1 MGIQGILVFP
11 LLIAILVTYL
21 LSPLVNYLEKQ
32 KLRRA
37 KGIAIVYIFFLTLLT
52 VIGFSI
58 VPVLIREM
66 QELVLSL
73 PELTEK
79 LMLLVEDLEN
89 VYRRFNFPLG
99 VREAMDENIAELQ
112 NLLTLNLEAF
122 TQFLVALFSQ
132 TFALFLVPLFAF
144 YILRD
149 SAFFKKRF
157 LRLIPPGYRL
167 SMENTLRDINL
178 TLGAYL
184 RGIFINSLA
193 VGVMMY
199 LGLVILGVRFALF
212 LGILNALTNVIPYFG
227 PLIGAVP
234 VVIIAFLQD
243 PSLVWKV
250 IVLTVIAQQIESQL
264 IAPQVFGRS
273 LDLHPLTVIIA
284 LLLGGL
290 YLGFLGLIVVIPL
303 LAILRIFVRHF
314 YPAVALALKEKGQP
328 AVKNDDWQAAKK
340 DDQHD

>member
-1 MGIQGILVFP
+1 MGIQGILIFP

-37 KGIAIVYIFFLTLLT
+37 KGIAIVYIFFLTLFT

-66 QELVLSL
+66 QELMLSL

-79 LMLLVEDLEN
+79 LMLLVEQLES
-89 VYRRFNFPLG
+89 VYRRFNFPVAIRKAL
-99 VREAMDENIAELQ
+99 DENIAELQ

-122 TQFLVALFSQ
+122 TQFLVTLFSQ
-132 TFALFLVPLFAF
+132 TFALLLVPLFAY

-157 LRLIPPGYRL
+157 LRFIPPGYRL
-167 SMENTLRDINL
+167 NMENTLHEINL

-184 RGIFINSLA
+184 RGIFINSLS
-193 VGVMMY
+193 VGVMIY
-199 LGLVILGVRFALF
+199 LGLLILGVKFALF

-234 VVIIAFLQD
+234 VAIIAFLQD

-250 IVLTVIAQQIESQL
+250 IVLSVVAQQIEGQY

-273 LDLHPLTVIIA
+273 LELHPLTVIIA

-290 YLGFLGLIVVIPL
+290 YLGFLGLIIVIPL

-314 YPAVALALKEKGQP
+314 YPVVALALKEKRQ
-328 AVKNDDWQAAKK
+328 QAIKK
-340 DDQHD
+340 DDQQ

>member
-1 MGIQGILVFP
+1 VGIQGILIFP
-11 LLIAILVTYL
+11 MIIAILITYL

-32 KLRRA
+32 NLRRG

-52 VIGFSI
+52 AAGFSV
-58 VPVLIREM
+58 VPVLIREV
-66 QELVLSL
+66 QELVLAL
-73 PELTEK
+73 PEYAEK
-79 LMLLVEDLEN
+79 LALFVEGLEN
-89 VYRRFNFPLG
+89 FYRRFNFPDG
-99 VREAMDENIAELQ
+99 IREVLDENIAELQ
-112 NLLTLNLEAF
+112 RSLTLNLEAF

-132 TFALFLVPLFAF
+132 TFALFLVPLFAY

-149 SAFFKKRF
+149 SAVFKKRF

-167 SMENTLRDINL
+167 NMENTLREINL

-184 RGIFINSLA
+184 RGIFIISLS
-193 VGVMMY
+193 VGLMIY
-199 LGLVILGVRFALF
+199 LGLLILKVKFALL

-234 VVIIAFLQD
+234 LVIIAFLQN

-250 IVLTVIAQQIESQL
+250 IALIVVAQQVENQF

-290 YLGFLGLIVVIPL
+290 YLGFLGLIIIIPL
-303 LAILRIFVRHF
+303 IAILRIFFRHF
-314 YPAVALALKEKGQP
+314 YPAVALAIKEKKQQGI
-328 AVKNDDWQAAKK
+328 K
-340 DDQHD
+340 DEQK

>member
-1 MGIQGILVFP
+1 
-11 LLIAILVTYL
+11 
-21 LSPLVNYLEKQ
+21 
-32 KLRRA
+32 
-37 KGIAIVYIFFLTLLT
+37 
-52 VIGFSI
+52 
-58 VPVLIREM
+58 
-66 QELVLSL
+66 
-73 PELTEK
+73 
-79 LMLLVEDLEN
+79 MLLVEELES
-89 VYRRFNFPLG
+89 VYRRFNFP
-99 VREAMDENIAELQ
+99 VAIREALDENIAELQ

-122 TQFLVALFSQ
+122 TQFWWPFTDL
-132 TFALFLVPLFAF
+132 ALFLVPLFAY

-212 LGILNALTNVIPYFG
+212 LGIFNALTNVIPYFG
-227 PLIGAVP
+227 PLIGVVP

-243 PSLVWKV
+243 PLLVWKV
-250 IVLTVIAQQIESQL
+250 IVLAVVAQQVESQL

-303 LAILRIFVRHF
+303 LAILRIFIRHF
-314 YPAVALALKEKGQP
+314 YPAVALALKEKGQ
-328 AVKNDDWQAAKK
+328 QAINKAEIKK
-340 DDQHD
+340 DDLHD